1 MKPLT
6 IKVGTLVKIGV
17 GITALNF
24 AMDLGKATMFKAFKI
39 SNPEEADKV
48 MEAMETAVN
57 AEEIPFYKKIRLKV
71 VKSLC
76 KTFTEE

>member
-6 IKVGTLVKIGV
+6 IKVGTLIKIGV
-17 GITALNF
+17 GVAALNF

-39 SNPEEADKV
+39 SNPEEADK
-48 MEAMETAVN
+48 MMDAMDAAVN
-57 AEEIPFYKKIRLKV
+57 TEGIRLHKKIRLKV

-76 KTFTEE
+76 KTLTEE

>member
-6 IKVGTLVKIGV
+6 IKVGTLIKIGV
-17 GITALNF
+17 GVAALNF

-39 SNPEEADKV
+39 SNPEEADK
-48 MEAMETAVN
+48 MMDAMDTAVN
-57 AEEIPFYKKIRLKV
+57 TEGIQLHKKIRLKV

-76 KTFTEE
+76 KTLTEE

>member
-6 IKVGTLVKIGV
+6 IKVGTLIKIGV
-17 GITALNF
+17 GVAALNF

-39 SNPEEADKV
+39 NNPEEADK
-48 MEAMETAVN
+48 MMDAMDTAVN
-57 AEEIPFYKKIRLKV
+57 TEGIRFHKKIRLKV

-76 KTFTEE
+76 KTLTEE